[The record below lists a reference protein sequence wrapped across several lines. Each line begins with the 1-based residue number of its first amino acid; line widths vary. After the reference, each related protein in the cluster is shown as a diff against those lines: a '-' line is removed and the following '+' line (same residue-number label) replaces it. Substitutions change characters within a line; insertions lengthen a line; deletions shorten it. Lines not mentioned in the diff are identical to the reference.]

1 MGLACSKEKKST
13 VEDKPSTTVTDQPTP
28 NENKL
33 LSLNEFAQESLKVH
47 NILRRKHGA
56 SDLKLNDKLTVD
68 AKKWADY
75 LAKKQGLEHTTEKVG
90 ENLAWSST
98 YMSPQQATENWYN
111 EIKDYNFKNHGFK
124 SNTGFNLFYKL

>member
-1 MGLACSKEKKST
+1 MSYFTLFSNISIHTA
-13 VEDKPSTTVTDQPTP
+13 DKPSTTVTDQPTP

-68 AKKWADY
+68 AKK
-75 LAKKQGLEHTTEKVG
+75 
-90 ENLAWSST
+90 
-98 YMSPQQATENWYN
+98 
-111 EIKDYNFKNHGFK
+111 
-124 SNTGFNLFYKL
+124 